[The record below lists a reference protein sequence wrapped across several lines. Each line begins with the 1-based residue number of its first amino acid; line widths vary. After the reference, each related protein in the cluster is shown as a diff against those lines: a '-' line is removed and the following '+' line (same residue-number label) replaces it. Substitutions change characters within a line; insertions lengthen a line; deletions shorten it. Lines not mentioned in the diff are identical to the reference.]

1 MRVIRIKA
9 LAIDTLTPTLS
20 LIRERGLLRHPP
32 EEGEG
37 TAEFSRLCK
46 LISET

>member
-32 EEGEG
+32 EGEG
-37 TAEFSRLCK
+37 VMN
-46 LISET
+46 SET